1 MLPGIASAFHLGIG
15 SQRGEPP
22 LLLRSEYKVKG
33 GKLIK
38 VALEVEGD
46 VIKNAK
52 IYGDFFLY
60 PEDAIEHME
69 QALKGVRLDSELEQI
84 LTEVV
89 KRSGA
94 QLLGFSVDDIAA
106 AIRLAAQSRL
116 G

>member
-1 MLPGIASAFHLGIG
+1 MLLSIVSASHLGTG
-15 SQRGEPP
+15 SQGGEP

-46 VIKNAK
+46 VIKSAK

-60 PEDAIEHME
+60 PEDAIELIE
-69 QALKGVRLDSELEQI
+69 QALKGVRLDSDFERI
-84 LTEVV
+84 ITEAV

-94 QLLGFSVDDIAA
+94 ELLGFSVNDIAA
-106 AIRLAAQSRL
+106 AVRLAFHNNL